1 MSSMSWFLAG
11 LFAGAAI
18 TLGALLLVR
27 ASRETGRGN
36 GRMLLA
42 GLLGAAAA
50 AVVVGG
56 MSLAIDARHPPVPAP
71 AAAPSAADV
80 PSSPA
85 LTSAAPMPSAAAMEQ
100 LLRMPSGSGGQ
111 SAEPMD
117 QAAARLAARLQS
129 KGGTAA
135 DWNLLAQAYDFLG
148 RPKEAQAAR
157 ARAAQIGASQAP
169 AR

>member
-1 MSSMSWFLAG
+1 MNSISWFLVG

-18 TLGALLLVR
+18 TLCALLFGR
-27 ASRETGRGN
+27 ASREAGRGN

-42 GLLGAAAA
+42 GALGAAAA
-50 AVVVGG
+50 AALVGG
-56 MSLAIDARHPPVPAP
+56 MSLAISSRHPPAP
-71 AAAPSAADV
+71 APSAADL

-85 LTSAAPMPSAAAMEQ
+85 LTSAAPMPSAATMEQ
-100 LLRMPSGSGGQ
+100 LLRMPSGAGGQ

-148 RPKEAQAAR
+148 RSKEAQAAR